1 MRYQREI
8 LDTPEWWH
16 RLDQYIADQKQR
28 NAEHVQSALM
38 PVLHYVQDLFGYI
51 PDKSINHVAQ
61 ALGVPTAY
69 VSGVASF
76 YSYFSLTPK
85 GVYTVSVCLGT
96 ACYVRG
102 SQAVL
107 DELCRQLGVQPGQ
120 TTPDGLFTL
129 AEARCL
135 GACGQA
141 PVVMVNERIHA
152 RVTPKDMPDLVAHYM
167 AEAQADLAEASA

>member
-1 MRYQREI
+1 VRYQRKI
-8 LDTPEWWH
+8 LDTPEWWQ
-16 RLDQYIADQKQR
+16 RLDGFIAGMKER
-28 NAEHVQSALM
+28 NPEHVQSALI
-38 PVLHYVQDLFGYI
+38 PVLHYVQDLFGFI
-51 PDKSINHVAQ
+51 PPKAINHVAQ
-61 ALGVPTAY
+61 ALGVPTVY
-69 VSGVASF
+69 VNGVASF

-107 DELCRQLGVQPGQ
+107 DEFCRHFQIAPGQ
-120 TTPDGLFTL
+120 TTADGLFTL

-141 PVVMVNERIHA
+141 PVCMVNDTVHA
-152 RVTPKDMPDLVAHYM
+152 KVAREHVADIIAHYT
-167 AEAQADLAEASA
+167 AEAQAELEEAVA

>member
-8 LDTPEWWH
+8 LDTPEWWR
-16 RLDQYIADQKQR
+16 RLDEYIEEQKRR
-28 NAEHVQSALM
+28 NPGHVQSGLI

-51 PDKSINHVAQ
+51 PEKAINHVAQ
-61 ALGVPTAY
+61 ALGVPAVY
-69 VSGVASF
+69 VMGVATF
-76 YSYFSLTPK
+76 YSYFSLEPK
-85 GVYTVSVCLGT
+85 GLHYISVCLGT

-107 DELCRQLGVQPGQ
+107 DEFSRHLGVAPGQ
-120 TTPDGLFTL
+120 STPDGLFTL

-141 PVVMVNERIHA
+141 PVVMINDEVHA
-152 RVTPKDMPDLVAHYM
+152 RVTPEQVLDIIAHYT
-167 AEAQADLAEASA
+167 AEAQAEAAPMEA